1 MTTATRDFIIKASS
15 GLFVTAFASFAGA
28 FVGMYVA
35 SAKTETQLANIEHE
49 IQRHDVRIE
58 RLERRSED
66 QGRELAKLSSVP
78 SDVKEIREDVKKL
91 LSRKE

>member
-1 MTTATRDFIIKASS
+1 MNTATRDFIVRASS
-15 GLFVTAFASFAGA
+15 GLLVTALASFAGA
-28 FVGMYVA
+28 FVGLYVA